1 MSLFSSYKKYMS
13 LWNTTKPQNP
23 KTPNNWIVKDYE
35 IQNVYK
41 YKSLSD
47 ENHVSCSQ
55 SWTIKGSRIWLFWWG
70 ILTLGYVFEAYDH
83 DWRVKVALKRTTKAG
98 EYVSRE
104 YEILEMLKDCK
115 NCVKVLDIFYT
126 KTDEGKMA

>member
-1 MSLFSSYKKYMS
+1 MSPVPNLELSKVLGSGSFGNLFS
-13 LWNTTKPQNP
+13 L
-23 KTPNNWIVKDYE
+23 
-35 IQNVYK
+35 
-41 YKSLSD
+41 
-47 ENHVSCSQ
+47 
-55 SWTIKGSRIWLFWWG
+55 
-70 ILTLGYVFEAYDH
+70 LGYVFEAYDH
-83 DWRVKVALKRTTKAG
+83 DWSCKVALKRTTKAG